1 MKKSYILFVI
11 LALSLIRL
19 TASAVTKTST
29 GNGNWNVAGT
39 WSPSGVPA
47 SNDSIVINHNITLNV
62 DIELTA
68 GGKLTINSGA
78 SLIGNTATRRIGY
91 TLSNTGPSVRVTNY
105 GTLTIGQYNRT
116 NSGGNSNDDHY
127 FDNYGIFNLTDNID
141 CNGSASAFAIAWG
154 VFTNHSGAVINCS
167 PCFYVGGGSSQAEFH
182 NSGEIFFNCSTCS
195 SAFSVHSMA
204 TLINHP
210 GGKVTAVELMTLG
223 GLDQHNY
230 GCINALGGI
239 RVFEK
244 SNNAGSGTFTLHDD
258 SKIFVPSGQQFNVN
272 SNTTLIGIDDDNN
285 NANNAC
291 VSTQTNVTNSGTITG
306 EFYLNDPDGLVSGT
320 VGPNVV
326 LGTGNCGG
334 ACSSPSCAISG
345 VTATPGP
352 CNSGNNQYTLTGDV
366 TFTNAPT
373 SGTLTITVSG
383 GGIQVINAP
392 FTSPTSYS
400 IAGLTSDGVSHTV
413 TAVFSADANCTGN
426 TSFTAPAS
434 CVTSGCTGGAFTYPN
449 FQTLGWQSS
458 PLACG
463 TNNGNISQL
472 FNNYLGSG
480 VGATFTY
487 STNMWDGD
495 APNLYLAS
503 PASGGCDNQFNTTI
517 DDQHCASNYHGAL
530 RFTNNQLSSGETFV
544 EVSFSSPV
552 YLDLARVGSISR
564 LSGGN
569 YEWFHVIAYDAN
581 NTIVPISTSNMV
593 GGYMDCS
600 NNITSGGMNFIAD
613 GAGGVYVNPTAIILQ
628 SNGLYGHADI
638 TIPNVAIQK
647 LRFEHWAAPS
657 TTDHTLRAAV
667 YSSVIMN
674 VLCVSPAC
682 VKPNAGSNITALPG
696 SCYNLTGS
704 NPTTGLWNPLAG
716 NPTGATLGTT
726 VNGTAQVCFAN
737 TAVGVFGFTYSIS
750 TGCEDTMY
758 VTINPVIAQPCA
770 NTTLWAINEDNGHL
784 FSVLNWSSQTG
795 VNTTTIDW
803 GLIKWSSN
811 NCVSSTNINISG
823 GSEIESAAW
832 DGATSEYYFTSNK
845 TLGSYTK
852 PVLLKLDMNNLIL
865 GQQPCAVVI
874 GSIATGGA
882 DIESLAIDPATGVL
896 YGGTKNGG
904 DLYRIN
910 RNTAAIETGYPVQMV
925 KPGGGNLNNSESM
938 AFDYSGNLY
947 VSETDD
953 QDVYIIDK
961 LTGVGISTFDNNTA
975 PLGLDGITWDFS
987 GNRLIGFEDNSGNG
1001 FSNLIEITPGN
1012 GNNITIANTFSAGLV
1027 DIEGLE
1033 LACPIVGL
1041 SCLGNYVWNDVNQNG
1056 IQESGE
1062 PGINGVVVTLYECV
1076 NGDDFDFTNPVEE
1089 FTTIDGPGAIGD
1101 GYYQFCGLDPNK
1113 DYNIVIHY
1121 STSQIP
1127 LIGQSP
1133 INQGSDDTQDSDF
1146 DGFVTLTGLGGTMT
1160 GCIDI
1165 LPGINDDFDA
1175 GFFEPAS
1182 LGDFVWYDVNGNG
1195 LQDSGEPGLGE
1206 VSVTLYSVDANGVQ
1220 TFFGTATTDQN
1231 GFYEF
1236 TGLTV
1241 GQDYVV
1247 QFGTYPGYLFTNYSG
1262 TITDLNNSDI
1272 GPSGVT
1278 GVFTLQPGNNPYV
1291 DAGFIREIPNTCTM
1305 GGTAWFDFNGAGH
1318 PTDGIQGEI
1327 MVGTN
1332 PYPEVTGGGSETPD
1346 NQNSINQTLVSGTSG
1361 IFPYIG
1367 GAQYVAVSLVN
1378 ADGETLFTTQTDPQ
1392 GNYVFNNLVCATYTV
1407 MFDPSAVQT
1416 VDGTAPIP
1424 VTPNVGTNDLVDSDG
1439 MFDET
1444 TNAYITEPISLV
1456 FGQDDFS
1463 TDFGL
1468 TAVVLP
1474 IVLKSFDGN
1483 GLNCQVTLT
1492 WVTSS
1497 EKDNKQFIVERSLDG
1512 INFSIVGTR
1521 EGKRSSTEETS
1532 YLLID
1537 DKIGASGY
1545 YYRLIQ
1551 EDLDKTRS
1559 IIASK
1564 YISSACDKYNQ
1575 VGISGIYPNPVV
1587 GNTKVIMKYNSNI
1600 SSKAVVTITTVD
1612 GKVISLNKTELFEGL
1627 NSLSIDLEDLPAG
1640 AYFIQVTGAGLPL
1653 SVKKLIKTE

>member
-1 MKKSYILFVI
+1 MKKSYNLFVI
-11 LALSLIRL
+11 LALSLIGL

-47 SNDSIVINHNITLNV
+47 ANDSIVINHNITLDV

-195 SAFSVHSMA
+195 NAFSVHSMA

-291 VSTQTNVTNSGTITG
+291 VSTQTNVINSGTITG

-352 CNSGNNQYTLTGDV
+352 CNSGNNQYTLTGNV
-366 TFTNAPT
+366 TFSNAPS
-373 SGTLTITVSG
+373 SGTLTISVSG

-392 FTSPTSYS
+392 FTSPVAYS

-413 TAVFSADANCTGN
+413 TAEFSADLSCTNNVSYTAPVSCAPVCNISTVTAIPGNCNISNNYYNITGSVVFIN
-426 TSFTAPAS
+426 APTNGTLTVTTSSGGSQVFNSPFTSPINYTIDSLISDGSLHTVTAVFSSDIGCINNGSYTAPAS
-434 CVTSGCTGGAFTYPN
+434 C
-449 FQTLGWQSS
+449 
-458 PLACG
+458 
-463 TNNGNISQL
+463 
-472 FNNYLGSG
+472 
-480 VGATFTY
+480 
-487 STNMWDGD
+487 
-495 APNLYLAS
+495 AS
-503 PASGGCDNQFNTTI
+503 
-517 DDQHCASNYHGAL
+517 ASN
-530 RFTNNQLSSGETFV
+530 
-544 EVSFSSPV
+544 
-552 YLDLARVGSISR
+552 
-564 LSGGN
+564 
-569 YEWFHVIAYDAN
+569 
-581 NTIVPISTSNMV
+581 
-593 GGYMDCS
+593 
-600 NNITSGGMNFIAD
+600 
-613 GAGGVYVNPTAIILQ
+613 
-628 SNGLYGHADI
+628 
-638 TIPNVAIQK
+638 
-647 LRFEHWAAPS
+647 
-657 TTDHTLRAAV
+657 
-667 YSSVIMN
+667 
-674 VLCVSPAC
+674 
-682 VKPNAGSNITALPG
+682 
-696 SCYNLTGS
+696 
-704 NPTTGLWNPLAG
+704 
-716 NPTGATLGTT
+716 
-726 VNGTAQVCFAN
+726 
-737 TAVGVFGFTYSIS
+737 
-750 TGCEDTMY
+750 
-758 VTINPVIAQPCA
+758 PCA
-770 NTTLWAINEDNGHL
+770 NSTLWAINEDNGHL

-832 DGATSEYYFTSNK
+832 DGTTSEYYFTSNK
-845 TLGSYTK
+845 TLGSFTK

-910 RNTAAIETGYPVQMV
+910 KYTAAIETGYPVQMV

-938 AFDYSGNLY
+938 TFDYSGNLY